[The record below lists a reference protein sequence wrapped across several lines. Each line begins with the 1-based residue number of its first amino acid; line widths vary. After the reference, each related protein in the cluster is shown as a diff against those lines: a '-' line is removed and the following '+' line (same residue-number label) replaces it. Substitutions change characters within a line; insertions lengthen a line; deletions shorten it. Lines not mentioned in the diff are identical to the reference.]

1 MAENTHNEQK
11 WETMISI
18 SDNAQQRVENA
29 ELKTKLQKEQEATKA
44 LSSELELEQALVK
57 QLKQQN

>member
-1 MAENTHNEQK
+1 MAENAHNEQK
-11 WETMISI
+11 WEAMISI

>member
-11 WETMISI
+11 WEAMIAI
-18 SDNAQQRVENA
+18 SDNAQQRAENE
-29 ELKTKLQKEQEATKA
+29 ELKTKLLKEQETTKA

-57 QLKQQN
+57 QLKQ